1 MEVAVPACA
10 HPAGLLRRR
19 GTADLHRVPGV
30 IQEGQPQDE
39 VGTVGGMLVDDPR
52 AQTRRE

>member
-1 MEVAVPACA
+1 VEVAVPACA
-10 HPAGLLRRR
+10 HPGGLLRRR

-52 AQTRRE
+52 AQARRE